1 MEKNGNA
8 GLSLMP
14 YNRNSIT
21 VSDPDILKSPVS
33 LRHFRRHLLDW
44 YRSNRRAL
52 PWRKT
57 RDPYRIWISEIMLQ
71 QTRVAA
77 VLEHYKLFLKRFP
90 TVQHLAAASEAE
102 VLAAW
107 SGLGYYRRARM
118 LHAAA
123 KLVAGTRTVRLP
135 RSSAELRELPGI
147 GRYTANAVAS
157 IAFNEPVAVVDGNVE
172 RVLSRTLR
180 KALIGDQF
188 WSTAQM
194 LLDSKF
200 PGDFN
205 QAMMEL
211 GAVICVPGVP
221 VCTRCPVKRQ
231 CASRGA
237 EPKNSGSP
245 ELRQRRSASLL
256 LLRRGQRILLQRR
269 SPHESLMPDMWEL
282 PQSVRDIGRKPL
294 LVVKHSI
301 TTTDWT
307 VRVFAGGRA
316 NIRDDMRW
324 VALSDVA
331 QLPLTGVTRKVL
343 RKLSLLA

>member
-1 MEKNGNA
+1 M
-8 GLSLMP
+8 
-14 YNRNSIT
+14 
-21 VSDPDILKSPVS
+21 SDPDILNSPVS
-33 LRHFRRHLLDW
+33 LQRFRRHLLDW

-77 VLEHYKLFLKRFP
+77 VVEHYKLFLKRFP
-90 TVQHLAAASEAE
+90 TVRHLAAASEAD

-118 LHAAA
+118 LHQAA
-123 KLVAGTRTVRLP
+123 KLVASTRAARLP
-135 RSSAELRELPGI
+135 RSSTELRELPGI

-157 IAFNEPVAVVDGNVE
+157 IAFNESVAVVDGNVE
-172 RVLSRTLR
+172 RVLSRILR
-180 KALIGDQF
+180 KTLTDDEF
-188 WSTAQM
+188 WSTAQS
-194 LLDSKF
+194 LLDSKY

-221 VCTRCPVKRQ
+221 VCTRCPVKRE

-237 EPKNSGSP
+237 ERKNIDSP

-256 LLRRGQRILLQRR
+256 LLRRGRRILLQRR
-269 SPHESLMPDMWEL
+269 SPYESLMPDMWEL
-282 PQSVRDIGRKPL
+282 PQSVRHIRRKPL

-307 VRVFAGGRA
+307 VRVFTGSSAKIVR
-316 NIRDDMRW
+316 DMRW
-324 VALSDVA
+324 IALSDVT
-331 QLPLTGVTRKVL
+331 QLPLTGLTRKVL